1 MKQTALFA
9 WIGIADLKAS
19 KGAPA
24 AGAGPICQAAKKFSF
39 TNLYLLSDHPRTDT
53 EAYRSWLSKQIDA
66 EIKIIPAK
74 LSSPTCH
81 AEIYEH
87 AVKAIE
93 SVKKAYKAGE
103 LSLTYHLSPGTPAM
117 ASIWLLIGKTIHPAR
132 LIESSPQQGVQVVN
146 FPFELSA
153 DYLPFMTKAQD
164 DELLRLTLGLPP
176 DTPEFDAI
184 IHRCDAMKRLVA
196 KARRLALHDVPVL
209 LLGESGTGKELFARA
224 IHAAGK
230 RKDGPFVA
238 VNCGAIPQELFE
250 SEFFGHEKGAF
261 TGAIQAR
268 AGYVEQADGGTLFL
282 DEVGDLPK
290 PAQVKLLRALQDGMV
305 QRVGATKPKKI
316 DIRVIAATNRDLVQ
330 DVADG
335 LFREDL
341 FHRLAVGVLQIPP
354 LRERRGDLSLLIE
367 NSLDRINR
375 EMSEQT
381 GWKYKKLSAGA
392 KNLMLQHPW
401 QGNIREL
408 INTLSRAAIWVTG
421 DTIQTEDIKEAL
433 FSAGRATPQQDSI
446 LNRPIGE
453 GFSLSEL
460 IAEVSK
466 HYLKR
471 AIEEAKG
478 NKTLAAKLTG
488 LPNYQTFINWM
499 NKHKV

>member
-1 MKQTALFA
+1 M
-9 WIGIADLKAS
+9 AS
-19 KGAPA
+19 HRKNHTP
-24 AGAGPICQAAKKFSF
+24 GP
-39 TNLYLLSDHPRTDT
+39 
-53 EAYRSWLSKQIDA
+53 AYRSSQ
-66 EIKIIPAK
+66 
-74 LSSPTCH
+74 
-81 AEIYEH
+81 
-87 AVKAIE
+87 
-93 SVKKAYKAGE
+93 
-103 LSLTYHLSPGTPAM
+103 
-117 ASIWLLIGKTIHPAR
+117 
-132 LIESSPQQGVQVVN
+132 QQGVQVVD

-153 DYLPFMTKAQD
+153 DYLPSIVKSAD
-164 DELLRLTLGLPP
+164 DDLIRLTLGLPP
-176 DTPEFDAI
+176 ETPEFDAI

-224 IHAAGK
+224 VHAASK
-230 RKDGPFVA
+230 RKDGPFIA

-261 TGAIQAR
+261 TGAVQPK

-335 LFREDL
+335 HFREDL

-354 LRERRGDLSLLIE
+354 LRERKGDLSLLIE
-367 NSLDRINR
+367 NILDKINKER
-375 EMSEQT
+375 ADYP
-381 GWKYKKLSAGA
+381 GWKHKKLSAGA

-421 DTIQTEDIKEAL
+421 ETIQTEDIKEAF

-446 LNRPIGE
+446 LNRPLGE

-460 IAEVSK
+460 
-466 HYLKR
+466 
-471 AIEEAKG
+471 
-478 NKTLAAKLTG
+478 
-488 LPNYQTFINWM
+488 LPKFPRII
-499 NKHKV
+499 